1 MAEEAQESSPISEGL
16 YVINLDSSSMPMP
29 LLVPFRHELEGF
41 SVFRSRKLEDGR
53 ERYRLHLGYFDTQGH
68 AEEALAVV
76 RKYYAA
82 AFISAA
88 PGESLSSLEDTMS
101 AEFHLVRTAY
111 ARVVKSKELPAGLP
125 RPEQEQQPEPP
136 PVTSRVVNANV
147 FREATPEDLGYDS
160 PQRRSEQQRYAVQ
173 LEWSVAP
180 IIAADIPRLA
190 IFDAYSLY
198 TVREQREGLP
208 QYGLRLGFFS
218 SADSARQVAE
228 YVRPEFSAVAI
239 IPVSNREYM
248 RALEAAR
255 ARALRAVESGELKVA
270 AKLDSASTIRT
281 RD

>member
-1 MAEEAQESSPISEGL
+1 MAEEAQEKPQFSEGL

-29 LLVPFRHELEGF
+29 LLVPFRHELEAF

-53 ERYRLHLGYFDTQGH
+53 ERYRLHLGYFDTQQH

-82 AFISAA
+82 AFIAAA
-88 PGESLSSLEDTMS
+88 PGESLSSLEDTMT

-111 ARVVKSKELPAGLP
+111 ARVVKTKDLPAGLP
-125 RPEQEQQPEPP
+125 RPGPPQTPP
-136 PVTSRVVNANV
+136 PVTARVVSTNV
-147 FREATPEDLGYDS
+147 FREATPQDYGFDD
-160 PQRRSEQQRYAVQ
+160 PHRRTEKQRYAVQ
-173 LEWSVAP
+173 LDWSVAP

-228 YVRPEFSAVAI
+228 YIRPEFPGATI
-239 IPVSNREYM
+239 IPISNREYT

-270 AKLDSASTIRT
+270 ALPDSAATIRT
-281 RD
+281 RN